1 MSFAV
6 RRALLAVVVVA
17 GLLAAP
23 PAASA
28 QLQPDGIDPDDVLLA
43 VSVEESGDATW
54 TITYR
59 VRLDTNETEAAFS
72 SYRSDV
78 ESDPATYRERFHN
91 RMNATAEDAST
102 ATGREMTIR
111 NVSVSAER
119 EELPQA
125 YGVVTY
131 RFRWTNFA
139 ATEGDALVVGDA
151 VDGLLL
157 DNETAL
163 FVEWPSGYERESVS
177 PPPAETRE
185 NAVLWEGPRSFAS
198 GEPRARFVPAGA
210 DGGPDAGGLPG
221 GVPLLAAA
229 AVLLLAGVGVVAAA
243 VRRGVGPFGDE
254 PPADPAPADEALL
267 SNEEQVLRLIEENG
281 GRMKQADV
289 AEALGWTDAKTSQ
302 VTTTLREDGELD
314 AFRLGRENVLELP
327 EEGD

>member
-1 MSFAV
+1 V

-17 GLLAAP
+17 GLFATP

-78 ESDPATYRERFHN
+78 ESDPATHRERFHN
-91 RMNATAEDAST
+91 RMNATAEDASA
-102 ATGREMTIR
+102 ATGREMAIR
-111 NVSVSAER
+111 NVSVSVDR

-125 YGVVTY
+125 YGVVAY

-151 VDGLLL
+151 IDGLLL

-163 FVEWPSGYERESVS
+163 FVGWPSGYERESVT
-177 PPPAETRE
+177 PPPTETRE

-198 GEPRARFVPAGA
+198 GEPRARVVPAGA
-210 DGGPDAGGLPG
+210 DGGPDGGGLPG

-229 AVLLLAGVGVVAAA
+229 AVLLLAGVGAVAA
-243 VRRGVGPFGDE
+243 VRRGVGPFGGE
-254 PPADPAPADEALL
+254 PSADPAPTDEALL

-281 GRMKQADV
+281 GRMKQAGV

-302 VTTTLREDGELD
+302 VTTTLREEGELD

-327 EEGD
+327 EEND